1 MPETDRSGRVEE
13 IIYFPLEET
22 DEIETC
28 ISFMSCRSC
37 IGSIVVRSMSSKEL
51 QDGEHVVK
59 PGIEVLAQR
68 KQDSE
73 SEATGGE

>member
-13 IIYFPLEET
+13 IICFPLE
-22 DEIETC
+22 EIETC